1 MKSKKLLFLLC
12 ILVLMISAPVSYAD
26 DWYGQY
32 GSYFK
37 VYDAESSKLLFETAR
52 EVTKGDQ
59 YLSADNKLYN
69 IVRIN
74 KSNKLAYAEFIKDV
88 ELPQID
94 EVAFNEFVTALKNN
108 EGLAALLAQE
118 GNRKVGIYSTHSS
131 ESYVPTDGSESI
143 EGDGGIYKV
152 GEKIR
157 EGFEKNGVSANHDKA
172 IHDPHDAGAYKRS
185 RRTAVQ
191 LLRSEQPQALI
202 DVHRDATPAEAYL
215 TEINGEPAAKVRLV
229 VGRRNQNFKANEE
242 TAWKVKAVA
251 DKMYPGLIKDIF
263 YAKGDYNQDLT
274 PRAML
279 LEMGT
284 YEHSRQRAEKSAGF
298 ISEVIT
304 TSLFGGTFK
313 DKTDGET
320 EKVAPQEKSNK
331 GSGVGIA
338 GILAVIGGGGLAFL
352 FLSSGGKEWKSK
364 VSNFKQEFNNFLG
377 RTRKKK

>member
-12 ILVLMISAPVSYAD
+12 ILVLILSAPVSFAD

-37 VYDAESSKLLFETAR
+37 VYDVKSSKLLFETAR

-59 YLSADNKLYN
+59 YLSEDNKLYN

-74 KSNKLAYAEFIKDV
+74 TSNKLAYAEFIKEV
-88 ELPQID
+88 ELPEID
-94 EVAFNEFVTALKNN
+94 EVAMNEFITALRNN
-108 EGLAALLAQE
+108 EGIAALLAQE

-131 ESYVPTDGSESI
+131 ESYVPTDGTESI
-143 EGDGGIYKV
+143 EGNGGIFKV
-152 GEKIR
+152 ANRIA
-157 EGFEKNGVSANHDKA
+157 EGFKKNGVEARFDNTS
-172 IHDPHDAGAYKRS
+172 HDPHDAGAYKRS
-185 RRTAVQ
+185 RRTALQ

-202 DVHRDATPAEAYL
+202 DVHRDATPAKAYL

-304 TSLFGGTFK
+304 TSLYGGTFK

-331 GSGVGIA
+331 GSGAGIA